1 MYFPPANIQFHG
13 VSFKKYCPLGMF
25 FKEGDHVIAYL
36 SFGLCV
42 FKAIALV
49 SHIAGKVL
57 KWLMEGK

>member
-1 MYFPPANIQFHG
+1 
-13 VSFKKYCPLGMF
+13 MF
-25 FKEGDHVIAYL
+25 LKEGDHVIAYL

-57 KWLMEGK
+57 KMADGRKMTPVIQASNS